1 MVVNWDTGSDYDSSV
16 INISSQAGE
25 DLVNLLISLSISEK
39 NVHCIGHS
47 LGKKLL
53 LLKYKIL

>member
-25 DLVNLLISLSISEK
+25 DLVNLLIGLGISEK
-39 NVHCIGHS
+39 NIHCIGHS

-53 LLKYKIL
+53 LLK